1 MTNFDLS
8 GKKILF
14 ISPVFYD
21 YHNIIKKKLETLGAQ
36 VFFFPERDYSFKF
49 SIVSNFFKNKLDSF
63 QSNYYFDILR
73 KTQGEQF
80 DYLFVIKAYKMP
92 IKFVEIFKARYPN
105 AKTIMNQWDS
115 LKNNPYAY
123 LIDKFDKVLSFDI
136 EDVKENLKLKY
147 LPNFYLDDI
156 KSIDVK
162 KNGSDIKYDIF
173 LVASFLP
180 ERYDSVLNLIEFAEK
195 NNLNFKIKLFMPVSS
210 FFKEFFKGNRLNKNV
225 IIFNPLSRVEYLKM
239 WSSSN
244 IIYDIGSNKQTG
256 LSQRAIETIEA
267 GKKLITNNRFIKEE
281 AVYDPCQ
288 VLVIDSNCFDK
299 ILDFRNKEFVPVKTN
314 YSLDKWIETIFEK

>member
-1 MTNFDLS
+1 MINFDLS

-21 YHNIIKKKLETLGAQ
+21 YHNIIKEKLEILGAE
-36 VFFFPERDYSFKF
+36 VFFFPERDSSFKF
-49 SIVSNFFKNKLDSF
+49 SIVSNFFKNNLDSF
-63 QSNYYFDILR
+63 QANYYYDILR
-73 KTQGEQF
+73 KTEDEHF

-92 IKFVEIFKARYPN
+92 IKFVEIFKARYPK

-115 LKNNPYAY
+115 LKNNSYAY
-123 LIDKFDKVLSFDI
+123 LINKFDKVLSFDI
-136 EDVKENLKLKY
+136 KDVKENLTLKY

-156 KSIDVK
+156 KSIDLK
-162 KNGSDIKYDIF
+162 KDESNIKYDIF

-180 ERYDSVLNLIEFAEK
+180 ERYDIVINLIEFAK
-195 NNLNFKIKLFMPVSS
+195 RNNLKFKIKLFMPFS
-210 FFKEFFKGNRLNKNV
+210 FYLKEFFKGNRLNKNL
-225 IIFNPLSRVEYLKM
+225 IIFNPLSRVEYLEM

-281 AVYDPCQ
+281 VIYNQSQ
-288 VLVIDSNCFDK
+288 VLVIDSNCFDQ
-299 ILDFRNKEFVPVKTN
+299 ILDFRNREFVPIKTN
-314 YSLDKWIETIFEK
+314 YSLDKWIETIFEM